1 MRRCNV
7 LMCALVCAFGSF
19 SAALQA
25 QTYPSRP
32 IQVVVPMAAG
42 TGSGAWGR
50 SRAGIGVLSRLIC
63 QKSSFEA

>member
-1 MRRCNV
+1 MRRFIV
-7 LMCALVCAFGSF
+7 CALVFAFGSF

-42 TGSGAWGR
+42 TGTDIHARILMEEDLLRCNLLSGR
-50 SRAGIGVLSRLIC
+50 
-63 QKSSFEA
+63 